1 MKDIFI
7 YFKEFFLLL
16 LSYFLFFI
24 WSIRGLNIAS
34 AIIVL
39 ILIFADVVKYVDLAA
54 YITLIA
60 LKENNIAIVPA
71 VIKIV
76 VAIMK
81 NAKDVLFVANAA
93 VALRKQ
99 MRMKLLDKNNINLFL
114 YNILNILLFNKY
126 INCIQENNI
135 I

>member
-99 MRMKLLDKNNINLFL
+99 MRM
-114 YNILNILLFNKY
+114 
-126 INCIQENNI
+126 
-135 I
+135 

>member
-126 INCIQENNI
+126 INCIQENYI